1 MYSIKVRENILI
13 AHSLPGEVFGPA
25 QNMHGATYL
34 VDAEFFT
41 DKLNE
46 YNIIMDLGVVMK
58 ILKETLKVYNYKN
71 LDEVEEFKNI
81 ITSTEFLAKNIFDKI
96 LNKLKSDYPNDYK
109 ILKKI
114 KISLQESNRFSI
126 CHLGNVNNQNK
137 LSVFQANNLIIHVD
151 ILDLI
156 DTYKNTI
163 FKKITK

>member
-46 YNIIMDLGVVMK
+46 YNIIMDLGVVTA
-58 ILKETLKVYNYKN
+58 ILKDTLKVYNYKN
-71 LDEVEEFKNI
+71 LDEVDEFKDI
-81 ITSTEFLAKNIFDKI
+81 ITSTEFLAKNICEKI
-96 LNKLKSDYPNDYK
+96 INKLQNNYPNDYK

-114 KISLQESNRFSI
+114 KISLQESN
-126 CHLGNVNNQNK
+126 V
-137 LSVFQANNLIIHVD
+137 AWA
-151 ILDLI
+151 
-156 DTYKNTI
+156 TYEQQIN
-163 FKKITK
+163 

>member
-46 YNIIMDLGVVMK
+46 YNIIMDLGVVTT
-58 ILKETLKVYNYKN
+58 ILKDTLKVYNYKN
-71 LDEVEEFKNI
+71 LDEVDEFKDI
-81 ITSTEFLAKNIFDKI
+81 ITSTEFLAKNICEKI
-96 LNKLKSDYPNDYK
+96 VNKLQNDYPNDYK

-114 KISLQESNRFSI
+114 KISLQESN
-126 CHLGNVNNQNK
+126 V
-137 LSVFQANNLIIHVD
+137 AWA
-151 ILDLI
+151 
-156 DTYKNTI
+156 TYEQQIN
-163 FKKITK
+163 

>member
-114 KISLQESNRFSI
+114 KISLQESN
-126 CHLGNVNNQNK
+126 V
-137 LSVFQANNLIIHVD
+137 AWA
-151 ILDLI
+151 
-156 DTYKNTI
+156 TYEQQIN
-163 FKKITK
+163 